1 MVNPDVLKEHCIL
14 HILWSPTSS
23 PRLTLYLS
31 PCLGKSRNWL
41 LPTLLSR
48 FLSWHVLQ
56 TASHIMH
63 PWRVPTHLK
72 NGLSDIYAHWYLR
85 VRLLSVGL
93 YWVGWSALAQ
103 LCWPIL
109 WTILQAKLYKVLYS
123 GLYCAL
129 WQVLKGDKTR
139 TAVLH
144 QNHID
149 IGFQFGPQCMSVC
162 ASLHTNVCDI
172 TDKFV
177 RHCIELH
184 LIVLHSLHQCVRHCI
199 SMYFNGL

>member
-1 MVNPDVLKEHCIL
+1 MTCTANCIAHYAPL
-14 HILWSPTSS
+14 ARPHPPEKWFERHICPLVSESP
-23 PRLTLYLS
+23 PAE
-31 PCLGKSRNWL
+31 CW
-41 LPTLLSR
+41 TLL
-48 FLSWHVLQ
+48 
-56 TASHIMH
+56 
-63 PWRVPTHLK
+63 
-72 NGLSDIYAHWYLR
+72 G
-85 VRLLSVGL
+85 G
-93 YWVGWSALAQ
+93 GWSALAQ
-103 LCWPIL
+103 LCWTIL

-144 QNHID
+144 QNHIGQRFKSCCSCGVIRGTELHIVCD